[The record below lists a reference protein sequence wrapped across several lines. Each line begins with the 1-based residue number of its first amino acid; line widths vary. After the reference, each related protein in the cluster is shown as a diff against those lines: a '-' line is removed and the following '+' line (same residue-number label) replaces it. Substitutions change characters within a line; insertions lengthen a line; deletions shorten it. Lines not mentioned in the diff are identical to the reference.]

1 MTAQP
6 KPTVGR
12 IVHYWR
18 QGSEGRIASAA
29 MILEVHGD
37 DDVSLAVFECPALKP
52 SQVVYGSTFFG
63 GVNGVTYVRALR
75 AEKPTVAEWTWPER
89 VT

>member
-37 DDVSLAVFECPALKP
+37 DDVSLAVFECPRLAPRQCILGAAL
-52 SQVVYGSTFFG
+52 FD
-63 GVNGVTYVRALR
+63 GVITYVRALR